1 LETNHHLAD
10 VLIFSSCKGLF
21 GPTGL
26 GFIGHK
32 NKLKIKRHKDFW
44 LDYNT
49 HDQAMYTLGYNCM
62 ASLFSIS
69 KNHNFYVKKIKYAAK
84 ILKKFN
90 IFKKSAKI
98 GIALKN
104 KIFNKNINNTIFY
117 LPRKFPGYDVIFFLG
132 LIKFTKK
139 EIVSILKKRIINNF
153 DLNSKTIQ

>member
-1 LETNHHLAD
+1 METNHHLAD
-10 VLIFSSCKGLF
+10 VLFFSSCKGLF

-84 ILKKFN
+84 ILNKFN

-98 GIALKN
+98 GIALKY
-104 KIFNKNINNTIFY
+104 KISNKNINNTIFY

-153 DLNSKTIQ
+153 DLNSKTT